1 MAQSIRLTS
10 GSLLIGSPIAVTVKS
25 ESGLSNATFH
35 RVKLVVEAKLSTDGD
50 SEWKEYPLSQPAGSN
65 EDIVFDISTALRSVV
80 ARYQHECVTQ
90 DTTYPYIIYT
100 LKAYDEWMLNGI
112 LTEEYGVQISPSS
125 GNYCA
130 LMGAFTDRER
140 YLAGTTKDVTTFTRK
155 PLTGEV
161 CAKGE
166 LFVYPEKPTSP
177 LGMTSTITAG
187 PKVQVAT
194 LNTVGEQ
201 TFEGRTI
208 YVDDEA
214 TDRMLFQF
222 VNGLGVVETISAE
235 MLESLESSGETEVDV
250 VTAPSSFGSPRQNI
264 VRRSN
269 REKVYKCSSGYVNRE
284 WAEWWTNEFLGGD
297 AFRRSGHSQCWVFL
311 DGNWLPCTVTPDD
324 DIKLYDRTKPGLTQ
338 IEFEVRVL

>member
-1 MAQSIRLTS
+1 M
-10 GSLLIGSPIAVTVKS
+10 
-25 ESGLSNATFH
+25 
-35 RVKLVVEAKLSTDGD
+35 
-50 SEWKEYPLSQPAGSN
+50 
-65 EDIVFDISTALRSVV
+65 
-80 ARYQHECVTQ
+80 
-90 DTTYPYIIYT
+90 
-100 LKAYDEWMLNGI
+100 AYDEYMLNGI
-112 LTEEYGVQISPSS
+112 IYKSEYRYYAS
-125 GNYCA
+125 GERLYA

-140 YLAGTTKDVTTFTRK
+140 YLAGTTKSVTTFTRK

-161 CAKGE
+161 CGKGE
-166 LFVYPEKPTSP
+166 QYIYPEKPASA

-187 PKVQVAT
+187 PKVKVAT
-194 LNTVGEQ
+194 LSTAGEQ

-208 YVDDEA
+208 YVDDTA

-222 VNGLGVVETISAE
+222 VNGFGVVETISAE
-235 MLESLESSGETEVDV
+235 MLESMESSGDTEVDV

-284 WAEWWTNEFLGGD
+284 WAEWWANEFLGGD

-311 DGNWLPCTVTPDD
+311 DGYWLPCTVTPDD

>member
-1 MAQSIRLTS
+1 MAQSINLMF
-10 GSLLIGSPIAVTVKS
+10 GSLLAGSPIIVTVKS
-25 ESGLSNATFH
+25 DDGLVNATFH
-35 RVKLVVEAKLSTDGD
+35 RVKLVINAALSTTGG
-50 SEWKEYPLSQPAGSN
+50 WKKFVLSSPAGSD
-65 EDIVFDISTALRSVV
+65 DIIRFDVSTALRSVF
-80 ARYQHECVTQ
+80 AQYKHEVV
-90 DTTYPYIIYT
+90 DSEEIYPFVMYNFE
-100 LKAYDEWMLNGI
+100 AYDEWIINGI
-112 LTEEYGVQISPSS
+112 PAEKQNVQKYPSI
-125 GNYCA
+125 GNIYA

-140 YLAGTTKDVTTFTRK
+140 YLAGESKNVTTFTRK

-166 LFVYPEKPTSP
+166 LFVYPEKPTSA
-177 LGMTSTITAG
+177 LGMSSTITAG
-187 PKVQVAT
+187 PKVKVAT
-194 LNTVGEQ
+194 LNAAGEQ
-201 TFEGRTI
+201 TFEGRSI
-208 YVDDEA
+208 YVDDTA

-222 VNGLGVVETISAE
+222 VNGFGVVETISAE
-235 MLESLESSGETEVDV
+235 MLESLESSGDTEVDV

-269 REKVYKCSSGYVNRE
+269 RKNVYKCSSGYVNRE

-324 DIKLYDRTKPGLTQ
+324 DIKLYNRTKPGLTQ

>member
-1 MAQSIRLTS
+1 MAESIELTS
-10 GSLLIGSPIAVTVKS
+10 GSLLVGSPIEVTVKS

-35 RVKLVVEAKLSTDGD
+35 RVKLIVKASITNGYSQEFELS
-50 SEWKEYPLSQPAGSN
+50 SPAGSN
-65 EDIVFDISTALRSVV
+65 ENIVFDISTALRSMA
-80 ARYQHECVTQ
+80 ARYTYTH
-90 DTTYPYIIYT
+90 TTADYSFPYIKYT
-100 LKAYDEWMLNGI
+100 LEAYDEWMLNGI
-112 LTEEYGVQISPSS
+112 LSENQGVQVSPSS
-125 GNYCA
+125 GNYYA

-140 YLAGTTKDVTTFTRK
+140 YLARMIKSVTTFTRK

-161 CAKGE
+161 CSKGE
-166 LFVYPEKPTSP
+166 LYIYPEKPTSP

-187 PKVQVAT
+187 PKVKVAT

-201 TFEGRTI
+201 TFGGRTI

-235 MLESLESSGETEVDV
+235 MLESLESSGDTEVDV